1 MGFFKKLFE
10 KKACEICGGEIG
22 LLGNRKLVD
31 GDMCKKC
38 AAKLSPWFEDHKES
52 TVAQIK
58 EQLAYREANAGELKN
73 SFRPTKTLGEYYK
86 MYVMYENGCP
96 SKFVVSNDSDYVGE
110 NADIIKFSDV
120 TSCNVDIEEEQNE
133 LKRENDD
140 GEEVSYN
147 PPRYEVRYEF
157 YVELGIDNPYFDK
170 IRFKVNARTVKLVS
184 EMQSNRSMSG
194 LGQFLLVDGDFDPS
208 YSPEFR
214 QYMMMCEEISETVQ
228 RGQRGAIEQPRE
240 IVDPLAEERR
250 KMEFWDAVLAEADLQ
265 KKIAMLEEEYA
276 RIKDDPSDEA
286 HLKRVTESLKAY
298 RYSADPAAM
307 AAAMTAQMEQ
317 KTQQLTDEAKAGTTA
332 AATSGAKVCP
342 ACNAEVTGKFCEY
355 CGTKM
360 E

>member
-10 KKACEICGGEIG
+10 KKDCEICGGEIG

-31 GDMCKKC
+31 GDMCKIC
-38 AAKLSPWFEDHKES
+38 AAKLSPWFEDRRES

-58 EQLAYREANAGELKN
+58 EQLAYREANAEELKN

-86 MYVMYENGCP
+86 MFVMEENGCP
-96 SKFVVSNDSDYVGE
+96 TKFVVSRGSDYVE
-110 NADIIKFSDV
+110 D
-120 TSCNVDIEEEQNE
+120 NVDIIRFEDVRSCEFDIEDY
-133 LKRENDD
+133 KREIKRKNEE

-147 PPRYEVRYEF
+147 PPRYEFHYDF
-157 YVELGIDNPYFDK
+157 YIVMGIDNPYFDD
-170 IRFKVNARTVKLVS
+170 IRFKINDDTVTMIS
-184 EMQSNRSMSG
+184 ELEPNRAG
-194 LGQFLLVDGDFDPS
+194 GVRQFLLQSGEFDPS
-208 YSPEFR
+208 YNPEYR
-214 QYMMMCEEISETVQ
+214 KYLMMCEEISETIQ
-228 RGQRGAIEQPRE
+228 KGQRGAIEQPRE

-250 KMEFWDAVLAEADLQ
+250 KMEFWDTVLHEEDLQ

-286 HLKRVTESLKAY
+286 HLKRVTETLKAC

-317 KTQQLTDEAKAGTTA
+317 KMQKLTEEEKAGATA
-332 AATSGAKVCP
+332 AAASGAKVCL

>member
-10 KKACEICGGEIG
+10 KKDCEICGGEIG

-31 GDMCKKC
+31 GDMCKSC
-38 AAKLSPWFEDHKES
+38 AAKLSPWFEDRKES

-58 EQLAYREANAGELKN
+58 EQLAYREANAEELKN

-86 MYVMYENGCP
+86 MFVMEENGCP
-96 SKFVVSNDSDYVGE
+96 TKFVVSRGSDYVE
-110 NADIIKFSDV
+110 DNADIIRFDDV
-120 TSCNVDIEEEQNE
+120 RSCEFDIEDY
-133 LKRENDD
+133 KREVMRKNEE

-147 PPRYEVRYEF
+147 PPRYEFHYDF
-157 YVELGIDNPYFDK
+157 YIVMGIDNPYFDD
-170 IRFKVNARTVKLVS
+170 IRFKINDDTVTMIS
-184 EMQSNRSMSG
+184 ELQSRNGGGVR
-194 LGQFLLVDGDFDPS
+194 QFLLQSGEFDPS
-208 YSPEFR
+208 YNPEYR
-214 QYMMMCEEISETVQ
+214 KYLMMCEEISETIQ
-228 RGQRGAIEQPRE
+228 KGQRGAIEQPRE

-250 KMEFWDAVLAEADLQ
+250 KMEFWDAVLAEGDLQ

-286 HLKRVTESLKAY
+286 HLKRVTETLKAY

-317 KTQQLTDEAKAGTTA
+317 KMQQLTDEAKAGTTA
-332 AATSGAKVCP
+332 SATSGAKVCP

-355 CGTKM
+355 CGTKI